1 MKGRFLHIAD
11 LHLGYRQ
18 YGMPQRE
25 EDGYAALREVEKLAI
40 DHFCDVVI
48 AGDLFDTPK
57 PPAKAV
63 LELKKFVHALEMHS
77 LRVFAIEG
85 NHDATK
91 ENYWLEVCGIKPL
104 DQFDNM
110 IGGLHIRGLN
120 FGSSDKILN
129 LINDYADAGDHF
141 EVLVM
146 HAGFVEMQGDFA
158 SEFSTEELSKT
169 LVNCGCKYVANG
181 HIHMWSKVESNG
193 VTFCQPG
200 SLEIKSI
207 NEPHNKQAALVE
219 IDGDNVKVT
228 QLPYPVRKVFVKQID
243 TDEELQNVLG
253 SLSSYKT
260 HLSVLYI
267 NRTLENAVELLT
279 NEFSKFPGAMFRIV
293 PVGEVNDFDRT
304 TAFNTLG
311 DAIEEYFGK
320 ETPEYTLIS
329 RCLQTPEN
337 AANIAKEFI
346 DGKAGEG

>member
-1 MKGRFLHIAD
+1 MKFLHIAD

-25 EDGYAALREVEKLAI
+25 EDGYAALREVEKLAKEN
-40 DHFCDVVI
+40 FCDVVI

-63 LELKKFVHALEMHS
+63 LELQKFVRAVGTLGH
-77 LRVFAIEG
+77 RVFAIEG

-91 ENYWLEVCGIKPL
+91 ENYWLDVCGIHPL
-104 DQFDNM
+104 DPFDNI
-110 IGGLHIRGLN
+110 IGGYHIRGIN
-120 FGSSDKILN
+120 FDSSEKILSLLN
-129 LINDYADAGDHF
+129 EMAESGDRF
-141 EVLVM
+141 DILVM

-169 LVNCGCKYVANG
+169 LVKCGCKYVANG

-207 NEPHNKQAALVE
+207 NEPHKKQAALVE
-219 IDGDNVKVT
+219 IEDGKVT
-228 QLPYPVRKVFVKQID
+228 VTPLPYPVRKVFVKQID
-243 TDEELQNVLG
+243 SDDELQKVLG
-253 SLSSYKT
+253 SLSSYSS

-267 NRTLENAVELLT
+267 NRTLDNAVEALT
-279 NEFSKFPGAMFRIV
+279 KEFSKYPGAMYRIV

-304 TAFNTLG
+304 TAFNNLG

-320 ETPEYTLIS
+320 DTPEYTLIS

-337 AANIAKEFI
+337 AANIAREFI
-346 DGKAGEG
+346 EGQ